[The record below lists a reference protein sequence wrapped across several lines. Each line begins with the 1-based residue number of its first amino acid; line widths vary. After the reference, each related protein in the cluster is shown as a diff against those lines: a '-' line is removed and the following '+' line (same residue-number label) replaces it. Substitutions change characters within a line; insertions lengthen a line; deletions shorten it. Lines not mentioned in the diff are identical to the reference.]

1 MQSQAH
7 SRKRPAP
14 GTSPMVQQQ
23 PTPPQPAYSYQQ
35 MSENPDF
42 SNFDF
47 SQNFNPDQSQNFNDP
62 IFSPNNDFAY
72 LQNTSQPAA
81 YGGNVTAP
89 ASASTDLIRRPRG
102 QQLAVPG
109 SAQQQEQW
117 NGGFG
122 SMNGQNEDDDE
133 QDLDRKV
140 QLAKRDAQG
149 KRKQIPP
156 FVQKLSSFL
165 DSSHTDLIRWSDDG
179 RSFIVLDEDEFART
193 LIPELFKHNNYASF
207 VRQLNMYGF
216 HKTVNITDGSLRQSE
231 KARKGVKPPSMY
243 SHPYFRKNR
252 PDLLWLIQKPST
264 KSGAKRKR
272 DGAIKD
278 DYASDD
284 ERSFS
289 PGPAGAPVGELP
301 APGPSGGGD
310 GASGQEMATLPR
322 NELTSV
328 RHELQR
334 LQSQQRFIS
343 KMITQLKEQNDA
355 FYRQASAFQA
365 LHDRHENSINAIL
378 TFLATFY
385 NRSLESHGGAQ
396 NLVNLFN
403 SNVQNQSQ
411 EQDRVVEEFNDGASD
426 NSGQVQRFLKKPQL
440 LLGAGPVASYQQQM
454 ARQQRGQATTQPN
467 SERSSLSPPN
477 CGSQRG
483 SASSARP
490 ERPSS
495 LKPNSSASPVVK
507 TDAPTPNMLNQV
519 PENDQMMSLIN
530 SVNATNAN
538 TPSTAAPA
546 FDFTSALDHY
556 QNANGNAPLTPQQ
569 RDDMLALM
577 AANQQQPGN
586 SSSSHRHDNALI
598 SPQPP
603 AMPDLEQ
610 LKQTQHQLEMLTN
623 LQKQQDEKVQELN
636 RKLQP
641 LSPTG
646 AIPGLHGQTAPDENP
661 FDFPGAPG
669 DYDPNAFIDFDDG
682 SWGGPAS
689 SSSHHPAAAAA
700 AGGRGNNDDDNDDAL
715 NFDFGNGPIGSA
727 GENVGE
733 INWDFTN
740 DSGGDM
746 FQTSA
751 VPGTTGT
758 GGFGGGFGDGGST
771 TWGEE
776 AQDGVGGGVGGA
788 GGDGGGG
795 GGRVES
801 VSSSSA
807 TASPRQAPAGGGAGG
822 EQESVGGTTTPN
834 KRARRS

>member
-1 MQSQAH
+1 
-7 SRKRPAP
+7 
-14 GTSPMVQQQ
+14 
-23 PTPPQPAYSYQQ
+23 
-35 MSENPDF
+35 
-42 SNFDF
+42 
-47 SQNFNPDQSQNFNDP
+47 
-62 IFSPNNDFAY
+62 
-72 LQNTSQPAA
+72 
-81 YGGNVTAP
+81 
-89 ASASTDLIRRPRG
+89 
-102 QQLAVPG
+102 
-109 SAQQQEQW
+109 
-117 NGGFG
+117 
-122 SMNGQNEDDDE
+122 
-133 QDLDRKV
+133 
-140 QLAKRDAQG
+140 
-149 KRKQIPP
+149 
-156 FVQKLSSFL
+156 
-165 DSSHTDLIRWSDDG
+165 
-179 RSFIVLDEDEFART
+179 
-193 LIPELFKHNNYASF
+193 
-207 VRQLNMYGF
+207 
-216 HKTVNITDGSLRQSE
+216 
-231 KARKGVKPPSMY
+231 
-243 SHPYFRKNR
+243 
-252 PDLLWLIQKPST
+252 
-264 KSGAKRKR
+264 
-272 DGAIKD
+272 
-278 DYASDD
+278 
-284 ERSFS
+284 
-289 PGPAGAPVGELP
+289 
-301 APGPSGGGD
+301 
-310 GASGQEMATLPR
+310 
-322 NELTSV
+322 
-328 RHELQR
+328 
-334 LQSQQRFIS
+334 
-343 KMITQLKEQNDA
+343 MITQLKEQNDA

-403 SNVQNQSQ
+403 SNVQNQNQ

-426 NSGQVQRFLKKPQL
+426 NSGQVQRFPKKPQL

-477 CGSQRG
+477 VGSQRG

-490 ERPSS
+490 ERPSN
-495 LKPNSSASPVVK
+495 LKPNNSASPVVK

-556 QNANGNAPLTPQQ
+556 QTANGNAPLTPQQ

-577 AANQQQPGN
+577 AANQPQPSN
-586 SSSSHRHDNALI
+586 SSSGPRHHDNALI

-610 LKQTQHQLEMLTN
+610 LKQTQHQLDMLTN

-646 AIPGLHGQTAPDENP
+646 AIPGLHGQSAPASDENP

-682 SWGGPAS
+682 AWGGPAAAS
-689 SSSHHPAAAAA
+689 SSSAHPAAAAA
-700 AGGRGNNDDDNDDAL
+700 GRKMDDDDDDNDAL

-727 GENVGE
+727 GEGGVGE

-751 VPGTTGT
+751 AASGSGNMGM
-758 GGFGGGFGDGGST
+758 GGFG
-771 TWGEE
+771 GEE
-776 AQDGVGGGVGGA
+776 AQDDGFPAGVV
-788 GGDGGGG
+788 GGDGDWDGGWDGGRDRDGEGDGGEEGGG

-807 TASPRQAPAGGGAGG
+807 TASPRQPPPAGGGGGG
-822 EQESVGGTTTPN
+822 EPESVVGVRGTDTPN
-834 KRARRS
+834 KRSRRS